1 MEHIQISSLGPI
13 QDANIHLGDLT
24 LLVGSQASGKSILLQ
39 LIKLIVDKNHIKK
52 TLEQYG
58 YVWGNEADIILDRF
72 LGEGMSSIWNKETEV
87 IFKGKRFTKENLIPQ
102 RGRKEKDEN
111 KEELIFYIP
120 AQRIICLNNGWP
132 RFFTDYEDSVPFVLR
147 YFSETLRQLLENGV
161 LSANTKND
169 IIFPQSQRLKES
181 LRDSFNESI
190 FHDSKIVLDKSVK
203 KRLKLSIDNHDGFP
217 PSSIPFMAWSAGQ
230 KEFMPLLLSFYWL
243 CPPSKVTRKDA
254 IKYVIIEEP
263 EMGLHPQAIESV
275 LLQVLDLIARDYKVI
290 ISTHS
295 PVLLEF
301 TWAFNLLKETNAGDD
316 AFFELF
322 KVKKTPAFSRLFK
335 GLLKNKQLKTYY
347 FDRIGNKTSVKDISS
362 LDAGAEDVAIS
373 EWGGLSSFA
382 SKASNIVAKS
392 VANENFK
399 F

>member
-1 MEHIQISSLGPI
+1 MDNIKIKSLGPI
-13 QDANIHLGDLT
+13 QDANINFGDLT

-39 LIKLIVDKNHIKK
+39 LIKLIVDKNHIRK

-58 YVWGNEADIILDRF
+58 YVWGNEADKILDRF
-72 LGEGMSSIWNKETEV
+72 LGEGMSSIWNKETDV
-87 IFKGKRFTKENLIPQ
+87 IFGGKPFTKESLIPQ

-111 KEELIFYIP
+111 KEELIFYVP
-120 AQRIICLNNGWP
+120 AQRVICLNNGWP
-132 RFFTDYEDSVPFVLR
+132 RFFTDYEDSVPYVLR
-147 YFSETLRQLLENGV
+147 YFSETLRQLLENGL
-161 LSANTKND
+161 LSTNTKND
-169 IIFPQSQRLKES
+169 IIFPQTQRLKES

-203 KRLKLSIDNHDGFP
+203 KRLKLSIDNHDGLP

-295 PVLLEF
+295 PLLLEF
-301 TWAFNLLKETNAGDD
+301 TWAFNLLKETKAGDD

-335 GLLKNKQLKTYY
+335 GLLKNKQLNTYY

-362 LDAGAEDVAIS
+362 LDAGSEDIAIS

-382 SKASNIVAKS
+382 SKASNIVSKS
-392 VANENFK
+392 VANETFK